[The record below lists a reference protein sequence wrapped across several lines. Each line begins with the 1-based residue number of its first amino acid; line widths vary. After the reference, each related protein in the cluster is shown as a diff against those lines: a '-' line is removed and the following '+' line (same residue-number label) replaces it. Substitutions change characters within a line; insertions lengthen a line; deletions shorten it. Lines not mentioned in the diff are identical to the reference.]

1 MWNGGSKVVEWS
13 RSRLIERRMVGL
25 RGSRQEEREDFQA
38 LEWRCHYRV
47 MRMVVSVFSSLRMK
61 MILSETLIEIVV
73 AVPTPMPSSAGLDS
87 L

>member
-1 MWNGGSKVVEWS
+1 
-13 RSRLIERRMVGL
+13 
-25 RGSRQEEREDFQA
+25 
-38 LEWRCHYRV
+38 
-47 MRMVVSVFSSLRMK
+47 VFSSLRTN

>member
-1 MWNGGSKVVEWS
+1 
-13 RSRLIERRMVGL
+13 
-25 RGSRQEEREDFQA
+25 
-38 LEWRCHYRV
+38 
-47 MRMVVSVFSSLRMK
+47 MK